1 MQPKNLLAAVGIS
14 AVLGMASAFFATV
27 ELGAAGPGNIVA
39 GAGATATQQYGQTTM
54 PTNSFAPPVKV
65 GPYIGGDYTPVATA
79 P

>member
-1 MQPKNLLAAVGIS
+1 MRPKNLLTAVGIS
-14 AVLGMASAFFATV
+14 AVLAMASVFFATL

-54 PTNSFAPPVKV
+54 PTNSFAPSIKV
-65 GPYIGGDYTPVATA
+65 GPYVGGDWTPVATA